1 MVRASFSY
9 LSAPSSHFDFTY
21 YVDRHLPLA
30 RRLLNPTKIEVDRG
44 VSGEERGSAPRYACV
59 AHLYFASLEDYYTAL
74 EAHGEELGEDVPNYT
89 NAELEIQVSEIVV
102 G

>member
-9 LSAPSSHFDFTY
+9 LSAPSSHFDFIY

-30 RRLLNPTKIEVDRG
+30 RRLLNPIKIEVDRG
-44 VSGEERGSAPRYACV
+44 VSGEERGSTPRYTCV
-59 AHLYFASLEDYYTAL
+59 AHLYFASLDDYYLAL
-74 EAHGEELGEDVPNYT
+74 ETHGEELGEDMPNYT
-89 NAELEIQVSEIVV
+89 NAELEIVVSEIVV